1 MESSTTN
8 MKHLASFSQ
17 ASLLAREEK
26 VLQDAEVV
34 ITTQRARIGELRS
47 ELERLNA
54 EKAYW
59 SETHMKEMNEVIQ
72 ENTKLRLQIDKMQA
86 DLNALLHTQSSSENL
101 ISNLTEALAAAES
114 NLLIKE
120 GDLKKYEEIHSKL
133 PQENEHLR
141 NENQR
146 LIVENEQFK
155 RAQEHSKDLAG
166 NQFIS
171 DTSQIQA
178 INNNLLKHTKMARDL
193 DFRTEELRLNKMCL
207 LQLES
212 DLIEHQLLVEKQRVE
227 IQRLNTAIEALN
239 REKSLI
245 PPVVITNRQIDNWNS
260 IQISERASPKQFAEH
275 IVSELTK
282 VLPVK
287 TSNLLDSSLED
298 DFFNNN
304 CSNIDIVQYRTMEEQ
319 RTLISKLLKGLEQ
332 LGFARSEAECYKE
345 RTSDYRWFYSA
356 VVSHSVVYKTPKD
369 QSSIST
375 KVLDQ
380 NAPPGFFNLLIRIE
394 SGNMSIFQ
402 SIDEEVPLFTIKP
415 WKCIVNIYEKD
426 RQFTL
431 TRSSTTSDQE
441 EHHILYCKTEDEF
454 NRWYYALS
462 YGGFINNSG
471 GYQNYGKNEV
481 SVSNKAIFPMNVK
494 WIDVSEDSHIPK
506 TTSIDVV
513 NNQIIL
519 MQPKKVI
526 KTENMNL
533 NVNDEKKQFILKNDR
548 SNGISEQY
556 ILYPVV
562 ISNFNVLK
570 NILLDCEW
578 AELKSGVNF
587 TGSQMTNKVLGVQ
600 NSMHSKAKE
609 NLDRHDVILVKNSQ
623 VLLFHNETNK
633 KPFSTISVDKCRIIC
648 DRRKMSILVMN
659 IQEEQE
665 ESFYFMFSSIE
676 DFNRSLARLR
686 EGGVK
691 DYNKLVDKEMSKQVC
706 IVCKNKMDLYK
717 NYVIDDP
724 VPIVT
729 MTPDDSTCHID
740 RDRREIVLIHS
751 DSNNKKQR
759 ITLDCATSQ
768 EFERWNTA
776 LIFGGFLPGVSES
789 CMSKYTFQI
798 RLFGDEENLS
808 SEKNE
813 MQTSA
818 KYKDFYSIN
827 NYQSIDIFR
836 HPKNKEKNTPLLT
849 IPFKDTEYDGDV
861 KKRQIT
867 FYTRRGK
874 PGEVRIILNLQTLTN
889 FDNFNKE
896 LIKIDFP
903 VVHENK
909 TSMSKAEYIIAAK
922 YNSVNVYCTVKS
934 KETQN
939 ITTEGITQIIDD
951 NVARKFPSSG
961 SITYKVNDYH
971 CVVSRTGRSVSLRRK
986 EDDYDVLSVRC
997 KSLIEYERWEKAM
1010 SIAGFINNDPLS
1022 PPGYLPPITYLFHS
1036 LDYDYRKQPLLPDI
1050 YNSTLETTSVQ
1061 PKANA
1066 GPPPSSKS
1074 IAKMSDQNLLKS
1086 INLNNTTQ
1094 KPSIATKNTA
1104 DKILDQNITH
1114 NQPFPEELIYNETK
1128 LNIPSN
1134 STSSKLESINYW
1146 EDKSQLGS
1154 DYEEFS
1160 SSCES
1165 NNESYTRKDLNNYL
1179 DENHSLDSNINLMS
1193 NCDDD
1198 DSDLTTLDVSKQLKN
1213 ITKDDSLLLSK
1224 HPNLVWDLIEGQ
1236 DRNESEEEPV
1246 YKYKKNKK
1254 KGIFAILVSKIR
1266 EKV

>member
-1 MESSTTN
+1 

-86 DLNALLHTQSSSENL
+86 DLNALLHTQGSSENL

-120 GDLKKYEEIHSKL
+120 NDIKKYEEIHSKL

-155 RAQEHSKDLAG
+155 RAQENSKDLTG
-166 NQFIS
+166 NQFIP
-171 DTSQIQA
+171 DTLQAQA

-245 PPVVITNRQIDNWNS
+245 PPVVMTNRQIDNWNS
-260 IQISERASPKQFAEH
+260 IQMSEYTSPKQFAEH

-287 TSNLLDSSLED
+287 TSNLLDSSLEG
-298 DFFNNN
+298 DFLNNN

-345 RTSDYRWFYSA
+345 RASDYRWFYSA
-356 VVSHSVVYKTPKD
+356 VISHSVVYKTPKE
-369 QSSIST
+369 QSSTST

-380 NAPPGFFNLLIRIE
+380 NAPPGFFNLLVRVE

-441 EHHILYCKTEDEF
+441 EHHIFYCKTEDEF

-471 GYQNYGKNEV
+471 RYQNNGRNEV
-481 SVSNKAIFPMNVK
+481 SVSNKTIFPISVK
-494 WIDVSEDSHIPK
+494 WIDVSEDSHTPK
-506 TTSIDVV
+506 ITSIDVV
-513 NNQIIL
+513 DDQIIL
-519 MQPKKVI
+519 IQLRKVI

-533 NVNDEKKQFILKNDR
+533 NVNDKKRQFMLKNK
-548 SNGISEQY
+548 SSGISEQY

-562 ISNFNVLK
+562 ASNFNVLK
-570 NILLDCEW
+570 DTLLNCKW
-578 AELKSGVNF
+578 AELKSDVNF
-587 TGSQMTNKVLGVQ
+587 TGSQVTNKVLGIK
-600 NSMHSKAKE
+600 NSIHPRAKE
-609 NLDRHDVILVKNSQ
+609 SINLHDVILVKNSQ
-623 VLLFHNETNK
+623 VLLFHTETSK
-633 KPFSTISVDKCRIIC
+633 KPFSTIFVDKCRIIC

-659 IQEEQE
+659 VQEDQE
-665 ESFYFMFSSIE
+665 ESFYFMFLSIE

-706 IVCKNKMDLYK
+706 VVCKNKMDLYK
-717 NYVIDDP
+717 NYVIDNSA
-724 VPIVT
+724 PIVT
-729 MTPDDSTCHID
+729 MTPNDSTCHID

-751 DSNNKKQR
+751 DSNNKKQK

-768 EFERWNTA
+768 EFEKWNIA
-776 LIFGGFLPGVSES
+776 LVFGGFLPGLSES

-808 SEKNE
+808 NE
-813 MQTSA
+813 TNEIQTSA
-818 KYKDFYSIN
+818 KYKDFYTIN
-827 NYQSIDIFR
+827 NCQSIDIFS
-836 HPKNKEKNTPLLT
+836 HPKNKEKNIPLLT
-849 IPFKDTEYDGDV
+849 IPFKDTDYDSDV
-861 KKRQIT
+861 KKRLIT

-903 VVHENK
+903 MVHENK

-922 YNSVNVYCTVKS
+922 YNSVSVYCTVKP

-939 ITTEGITQIIDD
+939 IPTEGMTQIIDD
-951 NVARKFPSSG
+951 NVTRKFPSSG
-961 SITYKVNDYH
+961 SITYKVDEYH

-997 KSLIEYERWEKAM
+997 KSLIEYERWERAM
-1010 SIAGFINNDPLS
+1010 SIAGFINNDPPS

-1036 LDYDYRKQPLLPDI
+1036 LDYDYRKQPLLPDVN
-1050 YNSTLETTSVQ
+1050 NSVAETTNIQ
-1061 PKANA
+1061 TKANA

-1074 IAKMSDQNLLKS
+1074 IAKTSDQNLSKN

-1094 KPSIATKNTA
+1094 RVSIPTKDTA
-1104 DKILDQNITH
+1104 EKVLDQNITH
-1114 NQPFPEELIYNETK
+1114 NQPFPEELIYNKTK
-1128 LNIPSN
+1128 ENISN
-1134 STSSKLESINYW
+1134 TLSKLESINDW
-1146 EDKSQLGS
+1146 EDKPQLGS
-1154 DYEEFS
+1154 DCEEFN

-1165 NNESYTRKDLNNYL
+1165 NNETYTRKDLNNYL
-1179 DENHSLDSNINLMS
+1179 DENHSLDSNINLIS
-1193 NCDDD
+1193 NCDD
-1198 DSDLTTLDVSKQLKN
+1198 DSDLTTSDLSKQLKN

-1224 HPNLVWDLIEGQ
+1224 HPNLVWDLIEEQ
-1236 DRNESEEEPV
+1236 DRNEGEKEPV
-1246 YKYKKNKK
+1246 YKYKKK
-1254 KGIFAILVSKIR
+1254 KGIFGILVSKIR